1 MGGTISSTSQLI
13 VTGNFVSVR
22 SFSTSGTFIA
32 NGNLPTGGTFGGGTV
47 TGTKTTNASGV
58 SASVP
63 SVAGIY
69 SQLVAGSHG
78 TIAAGTVTSLDFTG
92 NPILF
97 ANGNVSLNL
106 GTITGSGTL
115 VVNGTFQSGN
125 DVGTSSTYANL
136 NVVCSSDFTANNKWY
151 VNGSIYCGG
160 NLEVQQSD
168 SG

>member
-1 MGGTISSTSQLI
+1 
-13 VTGNFVSVR
+13 
-22 SFSTSGTFIA
+22 
-32 NGNLPTGGTFGGGTV
+32 V

-160 NLEVQQSD
+160 NLKFNNQTVVNGVLVVTGNATMNNHHTLNFATPPSFD
-168 SG
+168 PRGGLTASNYGGVAP